1 MTTYKTFADALS
13 AAPTTKPALVAANDN
28 KPRKQPE
35 PKYRGTL
42 PALRWLHANHP
53 EAAEAM
59 ARAVKSLARTSWSS
73 DASDDTQEIRPTVG
87 ELVNAA
93 TDRVVVADDGTERRI
108 WYKASI
114 DSHPDEDG
122 GSVVHLGTLRFR
134 RGEMIEFGRTKKG
147 RKLQPR
153 DRLISRDDKV
163 TTPARNTKAYVALR
177 STTPSPLHAEP
188 LPRNMSGLPALA
200 PMYDPQPGVE
210 ANRTTL
216 RGYGVDGSVAFE
228 HLSFPAT
235 KCAPGIA
242 KGAEFLSG
250 VVGSSGTS
258 SSGAMAPFDSPE
270 KPKGEAWRIVE
281 EVASGATLKDIGVRL
296 GYGGARPDRVG
307 SVALLDAAKALM
319 AANDNNR
326 ENVAA

>member
-1 MTTYKTFADALS
+1 MQRSYKTFADALS
-13 AAPTTKPALVAANDN
+13 APLITRVAANDN

-53 EAAEAM
+53 EAATAVATAIEAIGPT
-59 ARAVKSLARTSWSS
+59 RE
-73 DASDDTQEIRPTVG
+73 DADAIDSVQDIQPSIG
-87 ELVNAA
+87 ELLNAA
-93 TDRVVVADDGTERRI
+93 TESKTEEGDRI

-122 GSVVHLGTLRFR
+122 GSMVHLGTLRFR

-163 TTPARNTKAYVALR
+163 ATQARNTKAYVALR
-177 STTPSPLHAEP
+177 STTPSPLHADP

-210 ANRTTL
+210 ANRTVL
-216 RGYGVDGSVAFE
+216 RGFGVDGSVGFD
-228 HLSFPAT
+228 HLPFPAT
-235 KCAPGIA
+235 KCSPGIA
-242 KGAEFLSG
+242 KGVEFLGG

-258 SSGAMAPFDSPE
+258 SSGSMAPFDSPE

-281 EVASGATLKDIGVRL
+281 EVASGATLKDIGIAY
-296 GYGGARPDRVG
+296 GYSSSNASRDGATV
-307 SVALLDAAKALM
+307 LLDAAKALIT
-319 AANDNNR
+319 ANDNIRNKS
-326 ENVAA
+326 AAA